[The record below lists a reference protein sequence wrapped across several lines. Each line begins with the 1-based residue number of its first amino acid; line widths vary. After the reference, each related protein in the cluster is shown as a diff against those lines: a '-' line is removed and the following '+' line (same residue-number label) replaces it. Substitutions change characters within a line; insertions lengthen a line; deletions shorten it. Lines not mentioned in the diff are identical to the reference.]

1 MQSIAPVRRT
11 ESGGAVKIA
20 HRYHR
25 THAVTNA
32 RPIAAV
38 DLTAVRAL
46 DAARAIAR
54 EWRRLTAGHSAG
66 EGGGGGRTLV
76 ACSAGADSTALLLA
90 LAAETDNLVVA
101 YIRHDMRPREQTDID
116 LAQMRDLAEALS
128 LPFVTADVSCPA
140 ESARGKGNRGRGGG
154 NIEAAARRARYR
166 ALADL
171 AVEHACPFVAVGHH
185 ADDLLETQIMWFIR
199 GASLRGLGSLRPTR
213 TLSRRVTLIRP
224 MLSVTRDDARRLC
237 TLAGVTPVED
247 RTNTDTRRLRAA
259 LRQGVL
265 KDLAPKAAR
274 RAKVAAALARDAQRV
289 ITDRARDIRPDSGVW
304 NRNILARERL
314 TVIIEAIRAEFR
326 RQTRGVGMDAL
337 THRAIAPVVRAI
349 QDDTNERRVFQL
361 ASGVRMEV
369 ADNEVRMTRVENGSD
384 IP

>member
-1 MQSIAPVRRT
+1 
-11 ESGGAVKIA
+11 
-20 HRYHR
+20 
-25 THAVTNA
+25 
-32 RPIAAV
+32 
-38 DLTAVRAL
+38 
-46 DAARAIAR
+46 
-54 EWRRLTAGHSAG
+54 
-66 EGGGGGRTLV
+66 
-76 ACSAGADSTALLLA
+76 
-90 LAAETDNLVVA
+90 
-101 YIRHDMRPREQTDID
+101 
-116 LAQMRDLAEALS
+116 
-128 LPFVTADVSCPA
+128 
-140 ESARGKGNRGRGGG
+140 
-154 NIEAAARRARYR
+154 
-166 ALADL
+166 
-171 AVEHACPFVAVGHH
+171 AVGHH

-274 RAKVAAALARDAQRV
+274 RAKVAAAMARDAQRV